1 MGRVWDALGRLLATF
16 ERILGAFWRFL
27 DVQNRIFFKHGSKMS
42 SKRPLG
48 SILGRFW
55 KVLGGFGEGL
65 GRNWGGFWKDLGTFA
80 QVVGRLWTY
89 LETCGP
95 AGAESLNRTPAL
107 IRSASQCAGPGLSS
121 VVGWNCL
128 S

>member
-1 MGRVWDALGRLLATF
+1 
-16 ERILGAFWRFL
+16 
-27 DVQNRIFFKHGSKMS
+27 MS

-55 KVLGGFGEGL
+55 KVLGGFWEGL

-95 AGAESLNRTPAL
+95 AGAESLNGTPAL
-107 IRSASQCAGPGLSS
+107 IREASQCAGVPPQRDKTGPLGYVNSFLDS
-121 VVGWNCL
+121 K
-128 S
+128 